1 MTNDVWKP
9 LETAPMDGTELI
21 FWVSS
26 EKGFQD
32 ITANFYFHTANFYF
46 HDGAWRWAS
55 TGAKTE
61 DQIRRVV
68 NDFHMLANSYATF
81 RPFVGLDPGGPST
94 HTSAGVFLKTAVCQ
108 QPLAFLWPE
117 DGIECRHLDHFT
129 CREGMHSSNVTLVG
143 PKKRDRKSVV

>member
-32 ITANFYFHTANFYF
+32 ITANFYFH
-46 HDGAWRWAS
+46 DGAWRWAS

-61 DQIRRVV
+61 D
-68 NDFHMLANSYATF
+68 
-81 RPFVGLDPGGPST
+81 
-94 HTSAGVFLKTAVCQ
+94 
-108 QPLAFLWPE
+108 
-117 DGIECRHLDHFT
+117 
-129 CREGMHSSNVTLVG
+129 
-143 PKKRDRKSVV
+143 